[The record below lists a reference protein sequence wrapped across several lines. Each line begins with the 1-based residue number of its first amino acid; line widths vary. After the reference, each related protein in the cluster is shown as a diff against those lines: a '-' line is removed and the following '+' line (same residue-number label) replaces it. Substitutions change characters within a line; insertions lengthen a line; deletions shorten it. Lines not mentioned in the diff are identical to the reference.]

1 MPLTI
6 DFPKISYLRLRGV
19 STQYLRPYLINT
31 AHMYGVFMKRL
42 AKEYSRLQNR
52 DNVTP
57 LIPVS
62 PTVKLGNIQPPEML
76 LRIYSLCILGLD
88 LMTLIIGVC
97 YTILIAVYR
106 MFRPPPLK
114 NINYEVAMVVG
125 AGRGIGKELA
135 LQLCQFGV
143 VVACVDINTETCTA
157 TVQRA
162 QQLHGI
168 CKSYQ
173 CDVRNKDAVVQIV
186 NLIKIELGN
195 ITMLFHCCGLPS
207 PRALIQESSEVR
219 DTMDLSII
227 SHFWLLDSVLPCMR
241 QAGKGHITILSS
253 VAGLS
258 NGSSGRGTRVPLSTA
273 QFAVQGLAESL
284 HMELRHSNSNIIVSL
299 VHVYPFIVGMEVAKD
314 IRFRI
319 PSYFGTM
326 PAVEAARQILDG
338 VRRNYAEFSVPGY
351 LLYLGHVLR
360 ILPKKASFMLR
371 DLLDTGVDFA

>member
-1 MPLTI
+1 M
-6 DFPKISYLRLRGV
+6 G
-19 STQYLRPYLINT
+19 
-31 AHMYGVFMKRL
+31 
-42 AKEYSRLQNR
+42 
-52 DNVTP
+52 
-57 LIPVS
+57 
-62 PTVKLGNIQPPEML
+62 KLGNIRPPKML
-76 LRIYSLCILGLD
+76 LRIYSLCILALD
-88 LMTLIIGVC
+88 LVTLFVGIC

-114 NINYEVAMVVG
+114 SLNYEVAMVVG

-135 LQLCQFGV
+135 LQLCQLGV
-143 VVACVDINTETCTA
+143 AVACVDINAETCAA

-162 QQLHGI
+162 QQLHGV
-168 CKSYQ
+168 CRSYQ
-173 CDVRNKDAVVQIV
+173 CDVRSKDTVARTV
-186 NLIKIELGN
+186 NLVKNELGN

-219 DTMDLSII
+219 DTMDVSVI

-241 QAGKGHITILSS
+241 HAGKGHVTILSS

-258 NGSSGRGTRVPLSTA
+258 NGSSDRGTRVPLSTA

-299 VHVYPFIVGMEVAKD
+299 VHVYPFIVWTEVAKD

-326 PAVEAARQILDG
+326 PAAEAARQILDG

-351 LLYLGHVLR
+351 LLYLAHVLR

>member
-1 MPLTI
+1 MHRIPVNSINLQTRTVI
-6 DFPKISYLRLRGV
+6 LRLLN
-19 STQYLRPYLINT
+19 SINKSEK
-31 AHMYGVFMKRL
+31 MG
-42 AKEYSRLQNR
+42 
-52 DNVTP
+52 
-57 LIPVS
+57 
-62 PTVKLGNIQPPEML
+62 KLGNIRPPEML
-76 LRIYSLCILGLD
+76 LRIYSLCVLALD
-88 LMTLIIGVC
+88 LTLLFIGIFC
-97 YTILIAVYR
+97 TILTTIYR
-106 MFRPPPLK
+106 MFCPPPLK
-114 NINYEVAMVVG
+114 NINREVVMVVG

-135 LQLCQFGV
+135 LQLCQLGAT
-143 VVACVDINTETCTA
+143 VAWVDINVEACTA
-157 TVQRA
+157 VIQRA
-162 QQLHGI
+162 QQLNGI

-173 CDVRNKDAVVQIV
+173 CDVRDKDAVAQTV
-186 NLIKIELGN
+186 NLIKNQLGE
-195 ITMLFHCCGLPS
+195 ITMFFHCCGLPS
-207 PRALIQESSEVR
+207 PRTLVQESSEVR
-219 DTMDLSII
+219 DVMDLSVI
-227 SHFWLLDSVLPCMR
+227 SYFWLLDSILPCMR
-241 QAGKGHITILSS
+241 RSGKGHITILSS

-299 VHVYPFIVGMEVAKD
+299 VHVYPFIIGTEVAKD

-326 PAVEAARQILDG
+326 PAAEAARQILDG

>member
-1 MPLTI
+1 
-6 DFPKISYLRLRGV
+6 
-19 STQYLRPYLINT
+19 
-31 AHMYGVFMKRL
+31 
-42 AKEYSRLQNR
+42 
-52 DNVTP
+52 
-57 LIPVS
+57 
-62 PTVKLGNIQPPEML
+62 ML
-76 LRIYSLCILGLD
+76 LRIYSLCILALD
-88 LMTLIIGVC
+88 LVTLFIGVSC
-97 YTILIAVYR
+97 TILTAVYR

-114 NINYEVAMVVG
+114 NLNYEVAMVVG

-143 VVACVDINTETCTA
+143 SVACVDINMETCAA

-162 QQLHGI
+162 QQQHGV
-168 CKSYQ
+168 CRNYQ
-173 CDVRNKDAVVQIV
+173 CDVRNKDAVTRTV
-186 NLIKIELGN
+186 NLIKNELGD

-219 DTMDLSII
+219 DTMEVSVI
-227 SHFWLLDSVLPCMR
+227 SHFWLLDSVLPNMR
-241 QAGKGHITILSS
+241 RIGKGHITILSS

-284 HMELRHSNSNIIVSL
+284 HMELRHANSNINVSL
-299 VHVYPFIVGMEVAKD
+299 VHVYPFIVATEIAKD

-326 PAVEAARQILDG
+326 PAAEAARQILDG
-338 VRRNYAEFSVPGY
+338 VRRNYTEFSVPGY